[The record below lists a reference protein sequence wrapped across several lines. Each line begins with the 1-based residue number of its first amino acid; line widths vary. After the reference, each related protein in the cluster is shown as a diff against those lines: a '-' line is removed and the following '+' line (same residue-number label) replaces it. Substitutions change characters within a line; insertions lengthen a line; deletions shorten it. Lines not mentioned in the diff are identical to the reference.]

1 MRHLKL
7 FFNVLLLHRRSC
19 NQVKVYGTQLG
30 ITYDDGVYMI
40 KKDDVDYLP
49 VFCDMTS
56 DLGAYTLLVTSASN
70 NWNAKDVTFRN
81 VEKPSLGDDYFVLG
95 LAKYKRY

>member
-1 MRHLKL
+1 
-7 FFNVLLLHRRSC
+7 
-19 NQVKVYGTQLG
+19 
-30 ITYDDGVYMI
+30 MI

-81 VEKPSLGDDYFVLG
+81 VEKPSLGNDYSILG
-95 LAKYKRY
+95 LADNIKDISAAKSFRYRLEANSPGTWGGIWEAPIEYT

>member
-1 MRHLKL
+1 
-7 FFNVLLLHRRSC
+7 
-19 NQVKVYGTQLG
+19 
-30 ITYDDGVYMI
+30 MI

-70 NWNAKDVTFRN
+70 NWNAKDVMFRN
-81 VEKPSLGDDYFVLG
+81 VEKPSLGNDYSILELADNIKDISAAKSFKYRLEANSLG
-95 LAKYKRY
+95 TWGGIWEAPIEYT